1 MERRWVMD
9 PIGKAN
15 RLAAK
20 FAARLRAT
28 NWELIEKRHVEGFLV
43 ELDHLLKAAQRDAKP
58 DK

>member
-1 MERRWVMD
+1 MN

-28 NWELIEKRHVEGFLV
+28 NWELIEKRQVEGFLV

-58 DK
+58 EKW